1 MARDSRIAKTC
12 VENSNLCGWWKENIV
27 IWETIAEGDSLETLR
42 TVRSRKLAKGTRVRF
57 TMTTRAWAGIPTAR
71 AFDLPGAE
79 LIFRPVMPEGMRL
92 LDVHSPDDREL
103 VVVEAEVITNPAVT
117 TSAIVAFVAANWFR
131 LSLVAIGIT
140 VALGFLV
147 TSIRIDAEVI
157 PHMWAMLL
165 IAVVIIAVV
174 FILARAG
181 VRAGKVTIGGT

>member
-1 MARDSRIAKTC
+1 MFWQTIARGPGIEELR
-12 VENSNLCGWWKENIV
+12 
-27 IWETIAEGDSLETLR
+27 TIAER
-42 TVRSRKLAKGTRVRF
+42 RLAKGTRVRF
-57 TMTTRAWAGIPTAR
+57 IMRTKTWAGIPTAR

-79 LIFRPVMPEGMRL
+79 AIFRPMMPRGVKL
-92 LDVHSPDDREL
+92 LDVHSPDGREL
-103 VVVEAEVITNPAVT
+103 VVVEAEVIANPAVT

-131 LSLVAIGIT
+131 LSLVAIGIL

-181 VRAGKVTIGGT
+181 VKAGKVTIGGT

>member
-1 MARDSRIAKTC
+1 MF
-12 VENSNLCGWWKENIV
+12 
-27 IWETIAEGDSLETLR
+27 WETIAEGPGIEELR
-42 TVRSRKLAKGTRVRF
+42 TIAERKLLKGTRVRF
-57 TMTTRAWAGIPTAR
+57 IMRTKTWAGIPTAR

-79 LIFRPVMPEGMRL
+79 LIFRPVMPKGMKL

-103 VVVEAEVITNPAVT
+103 VVVKAEVIANPVVT
-117 TSAIVAFVAANWFR
+117 TSTIVAFVAANWFK
-131 LSLVAIGIT
+131 LSLVAIGIM

-181 VRAGKVTIGGT
+181 VRAGRVTIGGT